1 MNRGLGRIAGWAMVL
16 GLMAASASG
25 ALADQP
31 IAGGIDLQP
40 SATPIM
46 TEVRWFHHAI
56 LLPIIGG
63 VTLFVLLLLSV
74 CIVRFNARANPTPS
88 KTTHNVAIEVAW
100 TIVPIMILIVI
111 AIPSFQLL
119 YRQQTVPP
127 ADLTVKITGNSWFW
141 GYTYPDH
148 GNFEFRSNM
157 LQDNER
163 AQAARQMNRPIEQM
177 PRLLAVD
184 NEMVVPVG
192 RTVRIQ
198 VTSADVMHSFAMPSF
213 GVKIDAIPGR
223 LNEGW
228 FRAERPGLYY
238 GQCSE
243 LCGRDHA
250 FMPIAIRVVS
260 DQDFA
265 AWVEDARR
273 RYAADPP
280 ADRTVA
286 VATAR

>member
-1 MNRGLGRIAGWAMVL
+1 MNRGLGRIAGLAMVL
-16 GLMAASASG
+16 GLMLGTASG
-25 ALADQP
+25 VLADQP
-31 IAGGIDLQP
+31 IPGGIDLQP

-63 VTLFVLLLLSV
+63 VTLFVLLLLAV
-74 CIVRFNARANPTPS
+74 CILRFNARANPTPS

-198 VTSADVMHSFAMPSF
+198 VTSADVLHSFAMPSF

-280 ADRTVA
+280 ADRAVV